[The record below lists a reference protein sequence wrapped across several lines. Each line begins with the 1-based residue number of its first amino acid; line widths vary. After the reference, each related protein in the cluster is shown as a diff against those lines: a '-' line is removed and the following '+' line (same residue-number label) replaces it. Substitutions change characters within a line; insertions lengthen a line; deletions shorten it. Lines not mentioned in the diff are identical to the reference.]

1 MCEIEDLGVGLEE
14 GGLGILRKF
23 EDIGAK
29 KKILGLL
36 VCVCVSL
43 ALHMFGCMSLYMERE
58 LTNLLRPMFNSNN
71 LYLIEFEFKHVNSI
85 SIQPLFQFLMPLFE

>member
-29 KKILGLL
+29 KKKKNSGPPC
-36 VCVCVSL
+36 VCVCQSGPAYVW
-43 ALHMFGCMSLYMERE
+43 LHEPIYGEGA
-58 LTNLLRPMFNSNN
+58 N
-71 LYLIEFEFKHVNSI
+71 
-85 SIQPLFQFLMPLFE
+85 